1 MDISSLTAL
10 FFLLL
15 SDSLGEVDDDIN
27 PLSSRRPWLWAWLN
41 GGQSVHS
48 TDKFT
53 EHLLRFRIWA
63 RPLLPWSL
71 QCPLET
77 THKQVNTKVRVFHN
91 DNCYKGKQILFTLGG
106 QRWQLN
112 FVPKHLQGCL
122 VGKWGQEAYLGMFL
136 S

>member
-1 MDISSLTAL
+1 MGASGDPEGEVVLSELFVYFWKLPWGLNGIMFASVWQSIEISSLTVL
-10 FFLLL
+10 SFLLL

-27 PLSSRRPWLWAWLN
+27 PLSSRRPWLRAWLN

-48 TDKFT
+48 TDKCT

-77 THKQVNTKVRVFHN
+77 THKQVNMKVRVFRN
-91 DNCYKGKQILFTLGG
+91 DN
-106 QRWQLN
+106 
-112 FVPKHLQGCL
+112 
-122 VGKWGQEAYLGMFL
+122 
-136 S
+136 